1 MDSEETKYP
10 QYRKYVGVDT
20 WYKIVSAALFIELK
34 KVGKHIVIE
43 EVKALQHP
51 EKVRIQDMLE
61 CRGDAWEN
69 VTEDEFVRFETNQ
82 G

>member
-1 MDSEETKYP
+1 MESEETKFP

-20 WYKIVSAALFIELK
+20 WYKIVSADLFIELK

-43 EVKALQHP
+43 EIVATQHP

-61 CRGDAWEN
+61 CRDNAWLL
-69 VTEDEFVRFETNQ
+69 VTENEFVEFKTNE